1 MRAAYIAYIA
11 CYTWD
16 LFKLGSVAIT
26 VALLFYNLLPGM
38 NPDFNR
44 DKSYIWLA
52 KPKIYGHFFQFVYEN
67 IAFYTINTT

>member
-44 DKSYIWLA
+44 DKSYI
-52 KPKIYGHFFQFVYEN
+52 
-67 IAFYTINTT
+67 